1 MHGYW
6 LLRKFF
12 IEPPP
17 YSDQLR
23 VHSENCERKGGE
35 CMSLGGVRSPQ
46 RIFFLIL
53 DPLKKPLLVQRA
65 FFGVFKII
73 MSISFPILPIVMV
86 KVGTEEKVLV
96 LPWSGLLHY

>member
-53 DPLKKPLLVQRA
+53 DPEASFSPKS
-65 FFGVFKII
+65 FFW
-73 MSISFPILPIVMV
+73 SLQNYHEHILSYPAYSY
-86 KVGTEEKVLV
+86 GES
-96 LPWSGLLHY
+96 WN